1 MKNLFRPKWLP
12 VLTLCAGLVGIALRL
27 WLFSTGIDKKGLLL
41 PQHPANTAC
50 YILAALTFLA
60 VFLCLRTVPKKVPY
74 RGLFPPSP
82 FSAAGCWIA
91 AAGIGFTVI
100 TELSNA
106 TDTVT
111 WVCALLGA
119 LSAAALA
126 ALGVCRLKGRRP
138 NPVFHSLVT
147 LFLILHLVCQY
158 RHWNSETQVSV
169 YFFRLLASVLLML
182 SAYQLSTLDA
192 GVGNV
197 RKCLFYRYSA
207 LFFCC
212 VAIREESPVF
222 YAAMTLWLLFDN
234 ANLQF
239 FALTDS
245 MQLPD
250 QVQACMERLNDN
262 GFEAYAVGGCVR
274 DSMLGLTPQDYDLC
288 TNASPRQIRKIFA
301 DHSLVRSG
309 EKHGTI
315 GVVIDHTVYEITT
328 FRTEGGYT
336 DSRHPD
342 WVQFE
347 TDVTK
352 DLARRDFTVNAM
364 AYSPI
369 CGYVDPF
376 GGRRDLEEKILRT
389 VGDPTERFTEDAL
402 RILRGARFAAK
413 YHLNPHPETE
423 AAMLRLASTL
433 DTLPRERVLAE
444 LSKLLLFANV
454 QDLIRYKPLI
464 TQIIPELLPTV
475 GFDQRTIHHRYDV
488 YTHTAH
494 VTAAIE
500 PTPALRWAAL
510 LHDVGKPNAFSLD
523 ENGCGHFYGHADK
536 SAQIAD
542 AVLQRLRASNALRE
556 QVVTLIAHHMD
567 PLTQDTNLLRRRLAQ
582 LGEETL
588 RQLVA
593 LQKADR
599 MGKGVDADD
608 ADYEAIDRII
618 SDLIEQNA
626 CLKVTDL
633 AINGHDLM
641 AAGFAPGPGLGLV
654 LDALLELVLEERI
667 PNEKE
672 ALTAAA
678 AAMKEDTP

>member
-1 MKNLFRPKWLP
+1 MKNLFRPKQVP
-12 VLTLCAGLVGIALRL
+12 VLALCAGLVGIALRL
-27 WLFSTGIDKKGLLL
+27 WLFSTGVDEKGLLRSE
-41 PQHPANTAC
+41 HPANAAC
-50 YILAALTFLA
+50 YILTALTFFA
-60 VFLCLRTVPKKVPY
+60 VFLCLGTVPKNVPY

-82 FSAAGCWIA
+82 ISAAGCWIA

-100 TELSNA
+100 SDLPNA
-106 TDTVT
+106 TDTVA
-111 WVCALLGA
+111 WVCNLLGL
-119 LSAAALA
+119 LSVAALA
-126 ALGVCRLKGRRP
+126 VLGFCRLKGRRP
-138 NPVFHSLVT
+138 NPVCHSLVT
-147 LFLILHLVCQY
+147 LYLMLHLVCQY
-158 RHWNSETQVSV
+158 RHWNSETQVST

-182 SAYQLSTLDA
+182 STYQLATLDA
-192 GVGNV
+192 GTGTPK
-197 RKCLFYRYSA
+197 KCLFFRYSA

-212 VAIREESPVF
+212 VAIWEESPVF
-222 YAAMTLWLLFDN
+222 YAAMALWILFDTS
-234 ANLQF
+234 NLQF
-239 FALTDS
+239 FEQTDS
-245 MQLPD
+245 MHLPD
-250 QVQACMERLNDN
+250 QVQACMERLHDK

-274 DSMLGLTPQDYDLC
+274 DSLLGLTPEDYDLC
-288 TNASPRQIRKIFA
+288 TNASPDQIRRIFS
-301 DHSLVRSG
+301 DYSLVRSG

-315 GVVIDHTVYEITT
+315 GVVIDHEVYEITT
-328 FRTEGGYT
+328 FRTEGGYS

-342 WVQFE
+342 WVRFE
-347 TDVTK
+347 KDVKK

-364 AYSPI
+364 AYSPL

-376 GGRRDLEEKILRT
+376 GGRKDLEDKILRT
-389 VGDPTERFTEDAL
+389 VGDPTERFPEDAL

-423 AAMLRLASTL
+423 DAMLRLASTM
-433 DTLPRERVLAE
+433 DSLPRERVLAE

-454 QDLIRYKPLI
+454 QDLLRYKALI
-464 TQIIPELLPTV
+464 TQVIPELLPTV
-475 GFDQRTIHHRYDV
+475 DFAQHTIHHRYDV

-494 VTAAIE
+494 VTAATEAI
-500 PTPALRWAAL
+500 PALRWAAL
-510 LHDVGKPNAFSLD
+510 LHDVGKPATFTVD
-523 ENGCGHFYGHADK
+523 ENGHGHFYGHAPK
-536 SAQIAD
+536 SAETAD

-556 QVVTLIAHHMD
+556 QVVTLIAHHME
-567 PLTQDTNLLRRRLAQ
+567 PLTPDANLLRRRLAQ
-582 LGEETL
+582 LGEKTL

-654 LDALLELVLEERI
+654 LDALLELVLEEHI

-672 ALTAAA
+672 ALMAAA
-678 AAMKEDTP
+678 ATMKEETP